1 MLMEALFN
9 SLLISL
15 GLIAVIAVLFLVR
28 TTSGRT
34 SYEWK
39 AVRLAVLKRDNYT
52 CQNCG
57 KVGGYFEVHHIKS
70 WAKYPNLRFTMSNLQ
85 TLCLPCHEQTD
96 SYKYWKSKQLWDI
109 QKSRK

>member
-1 MLMEALFN
+1 MEALFN

-39 AVRLAVLKRDNYT
+39 TVRLAVLKRDNYT
-52 CQNCG
+52 CQKCG

-70 WAKYPNLRFTMSNLQ
+70 WSKYPALRFTMSNLQ
-85 TLCLPCHEQTD
+85 TLCSNCHQQTD
-96 SYKYWKSKQLWDI
+96 SYKYWKSKNN
-109 QKSRK
+109 